1 MRLVPGRRYTYA
13 ELAQLRDS
21 DELAQRAIAGYV
33 WRQNLD
39 GTMEL
44 VHWSKASGG
53 GRSTDR
59 TLEKPERGF
68 AATWDED
75 PWDLPPIVKRTPQER
90 KESLIK
96 RWFDD
101 CKAAGTIPGLTDE
114 QVTEL
119 LGEDWKTGTTE
130 MTGEVVAKLAAV
142 MLEDAERK
150 AS

>member
-1 MRLVPGRRYTYA
+1 MRLVPGRKYTYA
-13 ELAQLRDS
+13 ELAQLRD
-21 DELAQRAIAGYV
+21 DPEVANLAIRGYV
-33 WRQNLD
+33 WRQDLD
-39 GTMEL
+39 GTMQL
-44 VHWSKASGG
+44 VHYTQATGG
-53 GRSTDR
+53 GRTTGGR
-59 TLEKPERGF
+59 PERPDRLY
-68 AATWDED
+68 AATED
-75 PWDLPPIVKRTPQER
+75 PWGDLPPIVKRTPQER